1 MLIGWG
7 DCVQMCKIQQSG
19 KKEVMKI
26 THAFRTDYTICGIA
40 PFSYKDP
47 DNKSSGGKT
56 FTISILTFPSKDEDH
71 ENKQGGGGGSS
82 AKEKGGERIP
92 ARKPKIRVLRYSLA
106 LEAAEKYQRRLKSH
120 KIFEIRENYLN
131 HLVDVGEYPK
141 AASFCPRLLA
151 KNKKMWESWIYFFA
165 EKKHL
170 STIAPQF
177 PSFLLGNLFDV
188 RTPPSPPHPSLF
200 SQQSAPPLRYIPV
213 KDPKL
218 SKKIYDLVLNHLIY
232 TSPKGLLKYLHVWPV
247 GVYTMQHTISAVI
260 DRLNQK
266 VGDQSPDLMRALG
279 ELYMVDKQFEK
290 AIQVYLELKSEEVF
304 VYVKDLD
311 LFSHVKGCV
320 QQMMELDVE
329 RTLQLLLENLHRF
342 TVREVELYALY
353 EPVLLLNFLRSSNF
367 YDLEEALKLCK
378 TRKLYNEMVFILNR
392 MGSASDALMII
403 IYKLQDVKRAIE

>member
-1 MLIGWG
+1 
-7 DCVQMCKIQQSG
+7 
-19 KKEVMKI
+19 
-26 THAFRTDYTICGIA
+26 
-40 PFSYKDP
+40 
-47 DNKSSGGKT
+47 
-56 FTISILTFPSKDEDH
+56 
-71 ENKQGGGGGSS
+71 
-82 AKEKGGERIP
+82 
-92 ARKPKIRVLRYSLA
+92 
-106 LEAAEKYQRRLKSH
+106 
-120 KIFEIRENYLN
+120 
-131 HLVDVGEYPK
+131 
-141 AASFCPRLLA
+141 
-151 KNKKMWESWIYFFA
+151 
-165 EKKHL
+165 
-170 STIAPQF
+170 
-177 PSFLLGNLFDV
+177 
-188 RTPPSPPHPSLF
+188 
-200 SQQSAPPLRYIPV
+200 
-213 KDPKL
+213 
-218 SKKIYDLVLNHLIY
+218 
-232 TSPKGLLKYLHVWPV
+232 
-247 GVYTMQHTISAVI
+247 MQHTISAVI

-342 TVREVELYALY
+342 TVREVAEQLEDTPKLLHRFLHTLFEKDPHLGAEYHNKQVELYALY

-403 IYKLQDVKRAIE
+403 IYKLQDVKRAIEFVESSNDDELWEVLIKHSLESKLFLSDLLGHVGDHYVDSLKLVTQIPEEKEIPNLKQKIINIFTDQQLQISVQEGCVGILESDCIKLHSSLVRKSRGAIPVDTFTQCCLCGRYVVGTLSPEAIYVYTDGRVAHRSCFRKSEASKAIERKAQEEAAAKTAALEAEAEDRSRREERRRRIGNANY